1 MRPADNIERLIKN
14 LHDTTSAEMDE
25 RVLGDV
31 LRALDESEKT
41 SALTWP
47 NVRRITMKNPLA
59 KVAVAAAVIIV
70 GVLAVVMWTGT
81 GPGIALAE
89 VLTRIEEVSAYMY
102 QTSMARFNQQDADKS
117 SPLEEAHAT
126 TLMSQDYD
134 MKSRMEYV
142 DANTGV
148 RQLQE
153 MYMLPQKKTMIVI
166 SHNEKKYMR
175 IEFDD
180 ALLEKKLKE
189 HNDPRAML
197 KQVLKCDYKS
207 LGRST
212 IDGIEVEGFQ
222 TTDPNYEGK
231 ALDQVDPEVSVDVK
245 IWVDIKTWLPV
256 RSEQD
261 IRMDDAVQM
270 HCISYDFQ
278 WDVPVDAEEFTPV
291 IPDDYKSMTGGPI
304 KIPAMNDKAAI
315 AGLRLCLEL
324 GDGRYPEDLSVK
336 TLTSLVRNAPE
347 LKGLSE
353 GDQKDLLKEPDMFKQ
368 FMDKMMPIIGLVRFH
383 EMLVE
388 EDEDAAYYGRFV
400 TPEDADQVLMRW
412 KISDNEY
419 CVIFGDLHAET
430 VTADVLA
437 ELEMNLPK

>member
-1 MRPADNIERLIKN
+1 MRPPNNIERLIKK

-25 RVLGDV
+25 RVLGDA

-59 KVAVAAAVIIV
+59 KLAIAAAIIIV

-81 GPGIALAE
+81 GPGIALAD
-89 VLTRIEEVSAYMY
+89 VLTRIEKVSAYMY
-102 QTSMARFNQQDADKS
+102 ETSMTHSPQGDANKS
-117 SPLEEAHAT
+117 RPLEAHAT
-126 TLMSQDYD
+126 TLVSQDYD
-134 MKSRMEYV
+134 MKSWMEYV
-142 DANTGV
+142 DANTGET
-148 RQLQE
+148 QLQE
-153 MYMLPQKKTMIVI
+153 MYMLPQKRTIIVI
-166 SHNEKKYMR
+166 SPNEKKYVR
-175 IEFDD
+175 LEFDD
-180 ALLEKKLKE
+180 ALFEKKLKE
-189 HNDPRAML
+189 NNDPRAML

-231 ALDQVDPEVSVDVK
+231 ALDQVEPEVSVDVK

-256 RSEQD
+256 RSKQD
-261 IRMDDAVQM
+261 IRMDDAVHM

-278 WDVPVDAEEFTPV
+278 WDVPVDAEEFRPV

-304 KIPAMNDKAAI
+304 KIPPMNDKTAI

-324 GDGRYPEDLSVK
+324 GDGQYPEDLSIK
-336 TLTSLVRNAPE
+336 TLTSLVKNARE
-347 LKGLSE
+347 LKELRE
-353 GDQKDLLKEPDMFKQ
+353 ADKKDLPKGPDRFKQ
-368 FMDKMMPIIGLVRFH
+368 FMDKMMPVLGLVGFH

-388 EDEDAAYYGRFV
+388 EDEDAAYYGHLV
-400 TPEDADQVLMRW
+400 TPEDADLVLMRW

-419 CVIFGDLHAET
+419 RVIFGDLHAET
-430 VTADVLA
+430 VTADVLI
-437 ELEMNLPK
+437 ELEMKLPK